1 MGKRVAIAARDLFF
15 RAKLQ
20 AIVRSAGGVVTAP
33 DEECDL
39 AVVELG
45 KPEADTRI
53 RALAEHGIPV
63 LAFGSHVDPDAL
75 RAARD
80 QGARAVPNSQVE
92 QTLRELLAAG

>member
-20 AIVRSAGGVVTAP
+20 AIVQAGGGVVAP
-33 DEECDL
+33 PDADCDL

-45 KPEADTRI
+45 GDAEQRI
-53 RALAEHGIPV
+53 REHIGRGVPV
-63 LAFGSHVDPDAL
+63 LAFGSHVQPDMLRDARAL
-75 RAARD
+75 
-80 QGARAVPNSQVE
+80 GARVVPNSQIE